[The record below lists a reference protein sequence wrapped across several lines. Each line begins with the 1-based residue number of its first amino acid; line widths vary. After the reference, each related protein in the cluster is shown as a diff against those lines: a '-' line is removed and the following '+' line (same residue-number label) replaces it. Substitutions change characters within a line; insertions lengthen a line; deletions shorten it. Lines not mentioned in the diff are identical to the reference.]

1 MRYMSEVEYQNKIY
15 EIDYTDHR
23 PQVYEVE
30 YLETMHGAF
39 ERAYYEAF
47 GRKLH
52 DRWRYLVDETIAN
65 TVILACGYKFRRSR
79 QWRNTWSYLY
89 ERAGG
94 RASGWGKRMVK
105 VLR

>member
-1 MRYMSEVEYQNKIY
+1 MRYMSEVEY
-15 EIDYTDHR
+15 R
-23 PQVYEVE
+23 
-30 YLETMHGAF
+30 ETMHGAF

-52 DRWRYLVDETIAN
+52 DRWCYLVDETIAN

-79 QWRNTWSYLY
+79 QWRNTWNYLS

-94 RASGWGKRMVK
+94 RVSGWGKRMVK
-105 VLR
+105 GLR